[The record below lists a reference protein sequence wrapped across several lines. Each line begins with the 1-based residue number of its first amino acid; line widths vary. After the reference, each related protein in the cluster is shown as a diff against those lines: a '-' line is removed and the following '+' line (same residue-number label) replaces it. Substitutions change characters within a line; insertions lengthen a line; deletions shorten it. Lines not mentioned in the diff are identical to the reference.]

1 MKIIDFE
8 RRGNVVRF
16 YLGEDN
22 IKDYTGDDW
31 GDDTWEYKASRVY
44 DEYIVAYG
52 DISVPFD
59 RVVLDSS
66 ECQYCYSKND
76 MKNRLV
82 PCIAIANV
90 DRLGQDCGHLQF
102 GVAIAM
108 DDTERV
114 YFGDEFDETRFAKY
128 HPEITRL
135 DKDVV

>member
-22 IKDYTGDDW
+22 LRDYTGDDW
-31 GDDTWEYKASRVY
+31 DDDPWEYNASRVY

-66 ECQYCYSKND
+66 EQQHYRYSKND

-82 PCIAIANV
+82 PCIAIADV
-90 DRLGQDCGHLQF
+90 DRLGYNYDDF
-102 GVAIAM
+102 GFATSM
-108 DDTERV
+108 DDTEKV